1 MTFIKVETPGIKI
14 TSKVSVKPYFDD
26 SVENMGLENYG
37 MTLHDGI
44 YHTEQIVC
52 LERNGIKRYVTGL
65 NEFAPEIKLISDKKA
80 KEAKIKE
87 IRTVVAQLE
96 QEFAANVVAIDD
108 EDFWNKLK
116 VMRPDNDE
124 FWSKIELKASNA
136 TTFMDPAKDPYDL
149 IKLYAIDA
157 GGFSI
162 VAPSYEAA
170 KTMAIP
176 PKFYLDRAEE
186 TVSAKNTVKKLRNKA
201 LAELQSMFDKDS
213 RKLLYVAKVIDPG
226 SVQYKF
232 STSNETLYD
241 LMDSYI
247 TGASFEKSKMIAAQ
261 TFVDTS
267 KMSVGDLKLRA
278 VIKDA
283 AYHKFISLKA
293 DGHIYHTDTSSVL
306 GKNPSDVFEYLKNP
320 LNEQVYVDIQ
330 DAVVAQWEK

>member
-1 MTFIKVETPGIKI
+1 MSFTKVETPGLKGKG
-14 TSKVSVKPYFDD
+14 KVSIKPYFDP
-26 SVENMGLENYG
+26 SVENMGLENYS
-37 MTLHDGI
+37 MALHDGI

-65 NEFAPEIKLISDKKA
+65 NEFAPEVKLISDKEAKA
-80 KEAKIKE
+80 AKIKE

-96 QEFAANVVAIDD
+96 TEFAANVVSIED

-124 FWSKIELKASNA
+124 FWSKIELKASNDI
-136 TTFMDPAKDPYDL
+136 TFMDPVSDPYDL

-170 KTMAIP
+170 KAMAVA

-186 TVSAKNTVKKLRNKA
+186 TISTKNTVKKLRNKA
-201 LAELQSMFDKDS
+201 LAALQGMFDKDS
-213 RKLLYVAKVIDPG
+213 RKLLYVTKVIDPG
-226 SVQYKF
+226 SVQYKY

-247 TGASFEKSKMIAAQ
+247 TGESFEKSKQTAAQ
-261 TFVDTS
+261 TFIDTS
-267 KMSVGDLKLRA
+267 KLSVGDLKLRA
-278 VIKDA
+278 IIKDA
-283 AYHKFISLKA
+283 AYYKFIILKA
-293 DGHIYHTDTSSVL
+293 DGHIYHTETASVL

-320 LNEQVYVDIQ
+320 LNEQIYVDIQ
-330 DAVVAQWEK
+330 DAVIGQWEK